1 MVDAD
6 ILRLSAIRAGLGLKF
21 ISKEDKIS
29 NILSQLS
36 TWSGFNLDLVLK
48 GGTALNR
55 AYLKNISRFSEDLDI
70 DVIGNMP
77 VENKVDELKKRITD
91 LEGFNIQGPR
101 MLHRT
106 ARFDA
111 YYINEF
117 GDKDRVMLEFY
128 LSHQEAIAE
137 KPIKSTLLVS
147 RFLETSPALFPCYS
161 LEDLM
166 GQKLVALYQRN
177 LGKDIFD
184 IYHALELDID
194 MPVLCKTLEKRLL
207 FIHID
212 SNLHEFFSDLLE
224 KRSALLKDAA
234 NIGNSA
240 NHYIPRSLRPDW
252 QVLISSLWERLEVLA
267 RDKIMR

>member
-6 ILRLSAIRAGLGLKF
+6 ILRLSAMRAGLGLKF

-36 TWSGFNLDLVLK
+36 NWSGLDLVLK

-55 AYLKNISRFSEDLDI
+55 AYLKQRSRFSEDLDI
-70 DVIGNMP
+70 DVIGNTS
-77 VENKVDELKKRITD
+77 VEAKVEELKKRIMG
-91 LEGFNIQGPR
+91 LEGFDIEGPR

-128 LSHQEAIAE
+128 LSHKEVIAE
-137 KPIKSTLLVS
+137 KPIKPTLLVS
-147 RFLETSPALFPCYS
+147 RFLETSPAIFPCYS
-161 LEDLM
+161 LEDLL
-166 GQKLVALYQRN
+166 GQKLVALYQRT

-184 IYHALELDID
+184 VYHALEIDID
-194 MPVLCKTLEKRLL
+194 ISVLGKTLGRRLL
-207 FIHID
+207 FNHID
-212 SNLHEFFSDLLE
+212 SNVNEFIRDLLE
-224 KRSALLKDAA
+224 KRSMLMKDAA

-252 QVLISSLWERLEVLA
+252 RVLISSLWERLGVLA
-267 RDKIMR
+267 RDKKISP

>member
-29 NILSQLS
+29 NILYQLS
-36 TWSGFNLDLVLK
+36 NWSGLDLVLK

-55 AYLKNISRFSEDLDI
+55 AYLKDISRFSEDLDI
-70 DVIGNMP
+70 DVIGNIQ
-77 VENKVDELKKRITD
+77 EEKKVDELKKRLTEI
-91 LEGFNIQGPR
+91 EGFDIQGPR

-106 ARFDA
+106 AKFDA

-117 GDKDRVMLEFY
+117 GYKDRVMLEFY
-128 LSHQEAIAE
+128 LSHKEAIAE

-147 RFLETSPALFPCYS
+147 RFLETSPSLFPCYS
-161 LEDLM
+161 LEDLL
-166 GQKLVALYQRN
+166 GQKLVALYQRT

-184 IYHALELDID
+184 IYNAIHLDID
-194 MPVLCKTLEKRLL
+194 IPVLGKTLRRRLL
-207 FIHID
+207 FNHMD
-212 SNLHEFFSDLLE
+212 SNVKEFLRDLLE
-224 KRSALLKDAA
+224 KRSVLLKNAA
-234 NIGNSA
+234 NLGNSA

-252 QVLISSLWERLEVLA
+252 RVLISSLWERLEILA
-267 RDKIMR
+267 KEKVMN